1 MFQKV
6 LIVEDHESMNYSM
19 QRTLEDLGIPNDI
32 RNHVYYCDDALGR
45 IQKAIREDQPYE
57 LLITDLSF
65 IEDSPKQAIKDGASL
80 IKAAKAVQPNLKVMV
95 FSSENRLAEAQILFD
110 ELQINAFVP
119 KGRGDTQDLKLAI
132 QAVFENKR
140 YISVHLKKAINEKVY
155 IFEPLDKAILSL
167 LLKGIQQ
174 KDMQAHLI
182 AMNVKPHGLSSTE
195 KRLKAMREAL
205 DLHNNEQLIAY
216 CKDRRII

>member
-1 MFQKV
+1 M
-6 LIVEDHESMNYSM
+6 
-19 QRTLEDLGIPNDI
+19 
-32 RNHVYYCDDALGR
+32 
-45 IQKAIREDQPYE
+45 
-57 LLITDLSF
+57 
-65 IEDSPKQAIKDGASL
+65 
-80 IKAAKAVQPNLKVMV
+80 
-95 FSSENRLAEAQILFD
+95 
-110 ELQINAFVP
+110 QINAFVP

-195 KRLKAMREAL
+195 KRLKTMREAL
-205 DLHNNEQLIAY
+205 DLHSNEQLIAY